1 MYNTL
6 LKDKMDLKQIR
17 EMAEKD
23 LPIDETS
30 LDKESLNVPRLH
42 NKYLNILHDEKLLL
56 QKYRIDFRKLQKLK
70 WEYYTGK
77 IDEETLKEKG
87 WEPFALRILKQDVEL
102 YMNAD
107 EDLVVAEGRM
117 EYQQEKVNY
126 LESIIKGLNTRQY
139 HIRDAI
145 SWKKFVNGVV

>member
-1 MYNTL
+1 ME
-6 LKDKMDLKQIR
+6 LKQIR
-17 EMAEKD
+17 EMVSED
-23 LPIDETS
+23 LPIDETC
-30 LDKESLNVPRLH
+30 LDKESLNIPKLH
-42 NKYLNILHDEKLLL
+42 NKYLNILHEERLILHKYKLDHRKLL
-56 QKYRIDFRKLQKLK
+56 KIK

-107 EDLVVAEGRM
+107 NDLIVAESKVTFQ
-117 EYQQEKVNY
+117 EEKVNY
-126 LESIIKGLNTRQY
+126 LEMIIKGLNNRQY

-145 SWKKFVNGVV
+145 TWKKFVNGVS